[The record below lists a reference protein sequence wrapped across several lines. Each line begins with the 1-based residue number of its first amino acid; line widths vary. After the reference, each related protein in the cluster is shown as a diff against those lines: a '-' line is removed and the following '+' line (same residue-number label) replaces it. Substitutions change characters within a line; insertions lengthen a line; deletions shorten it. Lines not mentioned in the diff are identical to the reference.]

1 VSTVLAPYPDIELVL
16 MDLLDPKVA
25 GPVVTALPATT
36 INPPLTQVERIG
48 GTDNGVT
55 DRPRVRVT
63 SFGATR
69 QLAWRSAR
77 EIQQILA
84 AAPGTLITG
93 PNVTPEYPGGVMLDR
108 VATATG
114 AKQIPELGRDA
125 RQVEVVYEVDLRRPW
140 W

>member
-1 VSTVLAPYPDIELVL
+1 
-16 MDLLDPKVA
+16 MDLLDPQVA
-25 GPVVTALPATT
+25 GPVVTALPTT
-36 INPPLTQVERIG
+36 LTAPLTQVERIG
-48 GTDNGVT
+48 GVDNGVT
-55 DRPRVRVT
+55 DRPRVRIT

-93 PNVTPEYPGGVMLDR
+93 PSIAPEYPSGVMFDR
-108 VATATG
+108 VATSTG
-114 AKQIPELGRDA
+114 AKQVPELGRDA
-125 RQVEVVYEVDLRRPW
+125 RQVETVYEVDLRRPW